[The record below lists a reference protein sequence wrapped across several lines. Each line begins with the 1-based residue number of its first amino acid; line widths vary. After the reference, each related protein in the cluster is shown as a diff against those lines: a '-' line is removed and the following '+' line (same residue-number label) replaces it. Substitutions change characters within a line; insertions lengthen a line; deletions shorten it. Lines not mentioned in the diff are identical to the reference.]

1 MSLPPAPVQDSP
13 ADDTIMYLG
22 ACPRPESNELHMLVL

>member
-13 ADDTIMYLG
+13 GDDTIMYLG
-22 ACPRPESNELHMLVL
+22 ESIRVCRRAVG